1 MRKNLLSVIILAL
14 LIVDIVLTAIMMF
27 SVVGTSQKT
36 SRLVG
41 DIASALALDLSDPT
55 VDSNEVEVSVA
66 DIATYKFDEQLTI
79 TLKDSGDGKDHY
91 FITSVSFSMNMKDKD
106 YKTYGE
112 SVANQADLLK
122 SNVYS
127 VVSDFTLDD
136 LRADNNAAAEKEILK
151 RIQEMYDSEFIFKV
165 NFIDF
170 LYQ

>member
-36 SRLVG
+36 SKLVG
-41 DIASALALDLSDPT
+41 DIASVLSLDLSDPT
-55 VDSNEVEVSVA
+55 MDSEEVDVSVA

-91 FITSVSFSMNMKDKD
+91 FITSVSFSMNKKDKD